1 MTFVHAYSKQPV
13 WMTATGW
20 KALGELSL
28 RCKQQHT
35 DVLQK
40 RKINSWTEFGD
51 EVSIIIFRSKKSR
64 ERKKRQLLT
73 PRKTKS

>member
-1 MTFVHAYSKQPV
+1 MTFVHVYSKQPV

-35 DVLQK
+35 DM
-40 RKINSWTEFGD
+40 FP
-51 EVSIIIFRSKKSR
+51 SIEKKN
-64 ERKKRQLLT
+64 KQLD
-73 PRKTKS
+73 RVWG